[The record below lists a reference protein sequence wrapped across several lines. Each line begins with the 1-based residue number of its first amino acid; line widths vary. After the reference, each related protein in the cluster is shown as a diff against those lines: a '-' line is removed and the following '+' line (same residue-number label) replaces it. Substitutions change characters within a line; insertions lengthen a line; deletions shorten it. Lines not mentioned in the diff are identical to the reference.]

1 VDRLVDYLEA
11 APILAQLD
19 SLDQAQIPSNRR
31 RICLGVRT
39 SLVRNL
45 QGRVFLAQPPQ
56 IHFLEADSSNSSSSS
71 HNNNRLSR
79 HLYLGLQP
87 QIHFLGPQTGL
98 ISVNLPQD

>member
-1 VDRLVDYLEA
+1 VDYLEA
-11 APILAQLD
+11 APILVQLD
-19 SLDQAQIPSNRR
+19 SLDQAQMPSNRR
-31 RICLGVRT
+31 RICLGVQT

-45 QGRVFLAQPPQ
+45 QGRVFLAQPPR
-56 IHFLEADSSNSSSSS
+56 IHFLEADSSNSNSSSSSS

-87 QIHFLGPQTGL
+87 QIHFLGPQAGL